1 MISTQNS
8 EILIYRINED
18 DSIFKEAHFESLD
31 RRNQKHLT
39 VIPID
44 LLHDTSSKSSAECSI
59 LGCINSNSSKD
70 SSNIS
75 RSAFPGFN
83 LPSQI
88 HHPVLRRQWTN
99 FIKKVCN
106 WRISN

>member
-18 DSIFKEAHFESLD
+18 DSIFKEAHFKSPD
-31 RRNQKHLT
+31 TRNQKHLT
-39 VIPID
+39 TIPINV
-44 LLHDTSSKSSAECSI
+44 LHDTSSKYTAKCSI
-59 LGCINSNSSKD
+59 HGCINSNSSKHFY
-70 SSNIS
+70 NVS
-75 RSAFPGFN
+75 RSGFPGFD

-88 HHPVLRRQWTN
+88 DYPAQRSQWMD

-106 WRISN
+106 RHASN